1 MANKSVDE
9 IQNEM
14 LSELLLLSTTQQNT
28 ISELNDVIEQHDEF
42 LKEIFGDPLVPP
54 SPLLQFEENPDHSLS
69 PQLEARLIKLESSIR
84 KINDFQIHQ
93 VTVLNRVVESM
104 DKAFKELYPQ
114 KESPFTELRIVRD
127 EE

>member
-14 LSELLLLSTTQQNT
+14 LAELMALGSNQQST
-28 ISELNDVIEQHDEF
+28 ISELAELIDHHDTF

-54 SPLLQFEENPDHSLS
+54 SPLLQFEEKPDHTLP
-69 PQLEARLIKLESSIR
+69 PQLEARLIRLESSIR
-84 KINDFQIHQ
+84 KMNDFQIHQ
-93 VTVLNRVVESM
+93 VTVLNKVVESM

-114 KESPFTELRIVRD
+114 KQSPFTELRIVRD